1 MLKMLDL
8 FSGIGGFS
16 LAADWTGGIET
27 VAFCEIE
34 PYCQKVLKKHWPDV
48 PIFSDIKELKGDDV
62 GSVDIV
68 CGGFPCQPFSYAG
81 KRRGKADD
89 RHLWPEMFRVIQ
101 ECKPTWVVGEN
112 VPGLIDLALEDCFL
126 DLESEG
132 YEVQPLIIPAAGVG
146 APHRRKRVW
155 ILGYTKHNGL
165 PTIEKLRSYEAASDQ
180 WREKESEKARES
192 KGAGRSINVS
202 GLQRCKNGVKYEQ
215 NVAYAN
221 SERLQGQWREYEPIQ
236 KRTAKQPAAN
246 CSQKAISEQWLI
258 EPNVGR
264 VAHGIP
270 NRVHRLK
277 ALGNSIVPQ
286 VAYQILQGIVDIER
300 SLSDVD

>member
-1 MLKMLDL
+1 MNGRGAVMLKMLDL

-34 PYCQKVLKKHWPDV
+34 PYCQKVLKKHWPDTL
-48 PIFSDIKELKGDDV
+48 IYSDIKELNGCELV
-62 GSVDIV
+62 REHGAVDIV

-101 ECKPTWVVGEN
+101 ECKPTWIVGEN

-165 PTIEKLRSYEAASDQ
+165 PTIEKLRSHEAAGNE
-180 WREKESEKARES
+180 WRQEEQAQTGEFTGASRPFDVPSLRGGEGGS
-192 KGAGRSINVS
+192 KRDH
-202 GLQRCKNGVKYEQ
+202 
-215 NVAYAN
+215 VADPPTVYV
-221 SERLQGQWREYEPIQ
+221 QGQHNGQGQVEPWG
-236 KRTAKQPAAN
+236 
-246 CSQKAISEQWLI
+246 SGWWSI
-258 EPNVGR
+258 EPDVGR